1 MLSHLIMADQKLEE
15 ILAAFEKKKEL
26 FRLPYTLS
34 LENSD
39 VTVKYL
45 DSMLRLINTSN
56 TNLTRESIVHSFCH
70 RFNADENEMHRLL
83 NDPEENKTDYRLYTA
98 FSVFIQQSLD
108 LDDPVFFQEMAHTTF
123 TDYQSRQIAAAR
135 YIPVSWVL
143 NGMPSQF
150 KNWTKVT
157 QVEIEKPKGKSSF
170 KIKRRTLDLYREK
183 LSEMIGRDFS
193 DVVMRRD
200 CDLSLYAFMTT
211 FQELYQQKDLVIE
224 RKSCEAD
231 SGGWSE
237 YTITPSKPYRT
248 KIQAKFSW
256 LGNLF
261 GMIFPWAEN
270 SQLRTEN
277 HLLKGEQFIHR
288 QIVEEKTRDLG
299 LALAQSERNRVLAG
313 QLADELAE
321 ARSIGESHS
330 LKNRLQSLLN
340 EEGERYFQQIASS
353 LKIYSQASSLED
365 SSERYF
371 HDVCSAFGISPAD
384 LEDQKKLFW
393 KLNQIEIDPN
403 FESLFGDEVMLDPAY
418 QKFKILQTDFTNKNS
433 DSLLSDW
440 DPFALLYSLRNIKEA
455 IALAKDK
462 ISKLGKMEAV
472 KEVRFSSALS
482 RALDEALLD
491 KKSKLGETQLE
502 LIPEVDYD
510 PLFTTI
516 EDLLVFM
523 VRDLFYNAI
532 DAGSHQVKVKTFNPS
547 KYQKEDLPFS
557 EHFRP
562 FKTHPS
568 LYFSL
573 ENIIPDMNP
582 EKQNSLQ
589 AKADELNHFLTG
601 FAQQETVSDADQ
613 ISTKSA
619 GGQGTRYLKNFF
631 RLHLG
636 QGHYQP
642 TSEGMKLHIYFEKLG
657 M

>member
-1 MLSHLIMADQKLEE
+1 MADPKLED

-56 TNLTRESIVHSFCH
+56 TDLTREAIVHSFCH

-83 NDPEENKTDYRLYTA
+83 SDPEENKADYRLYTA
-98 FSVFIQQSLD
+98 FSVFIQQSLGI
-108 LDDPVFFQEMAHTTF
+108 DDPVFFQEMAHTTF
-123 TDYQSRQIAAAR
+123 TDYQSRQITAAR

-157 QVEIEKPKGKSSF
+157 QVEIEKPRKGQHSF
-170 KIKRRTLDLYREK
+170 RIKRRTLDTYRQK

-211 FQELYQQKDLVIE
+211 FQELYQQKDLIIE
-224 RKSCEAD
+224 RQSCEAD

-248 KIQAKFSW
+248 IISGKLSW
-256 LGNLF
+256 LGNIF
-261 GMIFPWAEN
+261 GKIFPWVEN
-270 SQLRTEN
+270 SRLREEN
-277 HLLKGEQFIHR
+277 YSLKGEQFIHR
-288 QIVEEKTRDLG
+288 QIVEDKTRELG

-340 EEGERYFQQIASS
+340 EEGERYFQQIANS
-353 LKIYSQASSLED
+353 LKLYSRASSLEG
-365 SSERYF
+365 SSQKYF
-371 HDVCSAFGISPAD
+371 HDVCSAFGLSPAD
-384 LEDQKKLFW
+384 LVDQKKLFW

-418 QKFKILQTDFTNKNS
+418 QKFKHLQKDFTAENP
-433 DSLLSDW
+433 DSSLSSW
-440 DPFALLYSLRNIKEA
+440 DPFSLLYSLRNIKEA

-462 ISKLGKMEAV
+462 ISKLGKMESV
-472 KEVRFSSALS
+472 KDVRFSSALS
-482 RALDEALLD
+482 RALEEALLD
-491 KKSKLGETQLE
+491 KKSKLGENRLE
-502 LIPEVDYD
+502 LISEINYD

-532 DAGSHQVKVKTFNPS
+532 DANSRQVKVRTFNPS
-547 KYQKEDLPFS
+547 QYKREDLPFS
-557 EHFRP
+557 EHFQS
-562 FKTHPS
+562 FKSHPS
-568 LYFSL
+568 LYLSL
-573 ENIIPDMNP
+573 ENIIPDMTP
-582 EKQNSLQ
+582 EKKNSLQ
-589 AKADELNHFLTG
+589 AKADELNRFLNG
-601 FAQQETVSDADQ
+601 PIPEEFSGAGQIDAEQ
-613 ISTKSA
+613 ISTKSS
-619 GGQGTRYLKNFF
+619 GGQGTKYLKSFF

-636 QGHYQP
+636 QGHYGP